1 MDRAESFFIHLHDA
15 RIVPH
20 AAGHLPVWLWSTDGE
35 QILFANAVGAAIF
48 GGDNVAAVLE
58 KRFDPT
64 QMAATQIVRLNPTL
78 AHAPRLEK
86 LRGFGAGFG
95 RALLCLCSRV
105 SLGTQYGVLVV
116 AAEPAGPNLSF
127 NERVRRLIAGQET
140 PLAAFAA
147 DGSLIHANDSAA
159 PLLADGK
166 TLNDL
171 RGSGDA
177 AIETIGEGGNA
188 FTLARFTPITPAPSL
203 APVEETADLTP
214 IAQAMARTVEALANV
229 PAAPAPTPPEAD
241 EPAPQPVSEEPAP
254 QPVSEEPAPQ
264 PVSEEPA
271 PQPVSEEPTPQPVSE
286 EPAPQPVSEP
296 AQQQVTEPQPEEVRP
311 QLQNPA
317 PALAPEPAATREPER
332 RHPLRFVWQMDAE
345 GRFSLASGE
354 FVEVIGPSVAAA
366 FGRPWTEITGELSLD
381 PDDEIRRAIATR
393 NTWSGITL
401 DWPVEGSDER
411 LPVELSGLP
420 IFDRDRLFRGYRGFG
435 VCRDI
440 ARIDS
445 LMTRRFVREPDV
457 DAAPGERE
465 NIVQFRN
472 GQENKQDNNPAG
484 NGATLTPVERTAFR
498 ELSSRLTARLQDADK
513 LARAPVKEDETISA
527 GIPVADLGA
536 TAAAVAPEPTP
547 QKDQPDTERPLL
559 DRLPVG
565 VLIYRHSHFIYA
577 NPSFLEWTGHR
588 TLADFAQAGGLDTLF
603 IETHEA
609 SGEAASGQ
617 SLRVA
622 NPAGERTPVEAR
634 LFTIPYD
641 GTTAMTLV
649 LVPVAENVGV
659 AEAARAAE
667 TELAEL
673 KSILDIAAD
682 GVLILDRA
690 GTILQANHRVRTIF
704 AADAGTL
711 EGTLFFDLF
720 APDSARI
727 VRDCFDWLAR
737 PGAPRTLSEGRDVIG
752 KLQPGELISLHMTMG
767 RIGDGEPKF
776 CALIRDITAWKK
788 SQEDLLNAKRA
799 AEKASTAKSEFL
811 AKVSHEMRTPLNA
824 IIGFSEV
831 MMSERFGP
839 VGNDRYRDY
848 LHDIH
853 NSGEHLVSLL
863 NDLLDLSKIE
873 AGKLE
878 LTFTKV
884 NLNDVIQQT
893 VALMQPQAAR
903 ERIIL
908 RHALAEHLPLVAA
921 DLRSV
926 RQIALNLL
934 SNAVKFTGA
943 GGQVIVSTALSD
955 RGDVILRVKDTG
967 AGMTEKEIETAL
979 EPFRQLATSARYGS
993 GGSGLGLP
1001 LTKALTEANR
1011 ATFSIKSAVN
1021 AGTLI
1026 EIVFPSAERG

>member
-1 MDRAESFFIHLHDA
+1 MDRVESFFTYLHDA
-15 RIVPH
+15 QIAPR
-20 AAGHLPVWLWSTDGE
+20 AAGHLPIWLWSTDGG

-48 GGDNVAAVLE
+48 GGDNVAAALE
-58 KRFDPT
+58 SRFDSS
-64 QMAATQIVRLNPTL
+64 QMAATQIVRLNATL
-78 AHAPRLEK
+78 SHAPRLEK

-105 SLGTQYGVLVV
+105 SFGAQYAVLVV
-116 AAEPAGPNLSF
+116 AAEPAGPNLSLH
-127 NERVRRLIAGQET
+127 ERIRRLIDGWDI

-147 DGSLIHANDSAA
+147 DDGALIHANENAVS
-159 PLLADGK
+159 LLAERKALSELSGA
-166 TLNDL
+166 
-171 RGSGDA
+171 GDA

-188 FTLARFTPITPAPSL
+188 FMLARFAPIKPAPSL
-203 APVEETADLTP
+203 TPVQETADLTP
-214 IAQAMARTVEALANV
+214 IAQAMVKNAEAWVDA
-229 PAAPAPTPPEAD
+229 PAEPAPTPEA
-241 EPAPQPVSEEPAP
+241 
-254 QPVSEEPAPQ
+254 
-264 PVSEEPA
+264 
-271 PQPVSEEPTPQPVSE
+271 
-286 EPAPQPVSEP
+286 SEP
-296 AQQQVTEPQPEEVRP
+296 AQLPSEPARQAAGPALEEVRP

-317 PALAPEPAATREPER
+317 PALVPEPARPAEPER
-332 RHPLRFVWQMDAE
+332 RYPLRFVWQMDAE

-366 FGRPWTEITGELSLD
+366 FGRPWTEIAKELALD

-393 NTWSGITL
+393 NTWSGITI

-440 ARIDS
+440 ARIEN
-445 LMTRRFVREPDV
+445 LTTRRFVREGDAE
-457 DAAPGERE
+457 AAPAGQSE
-465 NIVQFRN
+465 NIVPF
-472 GQENKQDNNPAG
+472 P
-484 NGATLTPVERTAFR
+484 NGAEGSGTTLTPGERTAFR

-513 LARAPVKEDETISA
+513 LARAPVKEEETIAA
-527 GIPVADLGA
+527 GIPVADLGVA
-536 TAAAVAPEPTP
+536 AAAVAAEPRP
-547 QKDQPDTERPLL
+547 QKDQLDAERPLL

-565 VLIYRHSHFIYA
+565 VLIYRHTQFIYA
-577 NPSFLEWTGHR
+577 NPSFLDWTGHG
-588 TLADFAQAGGLDTLF
+588 TLAEFSEAGGLDTLF
-603 IETHEA
+603 IETHEE
-609 SGEAASGQ
+609 SGEAESGQ
-617 SLRVA
+617 LLRIA
-622 NPAGERTPVEAR
+622 NPAGERTPVDAR

-641 GTTAMTLV
+641 GTTAMALV
-649 LVPVAENVGV
+649 LVPVAENVAA
-659 AEAARAAE
+659 AEAAKAADA
-667 TELAEL
+667 ELAEL

-690 GTILQANHRVRTIF
+690 GAILQANPRARTIF
-704 AADAGTL
+704 AAEAGAL
-711 EGTLFFDLF
+711 EGASFFDLF

-727 VRDCFDWLAR
+727 ARDCFDWLTR

-752 KLQPGELISLHMTMG
+752 KLQPGGLISLHMTMG

-776 CALIRDITAWKK
+776 CALIRDITAWKR
-788 SQEDLLNAKRA
+788 SQEELLNAKRA

-839 VGNDRYRDY
+839 IGNERYRDY

-853 NSGEHLVSLL
+853 HSGEHLVSLL

-884 NLNDVIQQT
+884 NLNDVLQQT

-908 RHALAEHLPLVAA
+908 RQALAEHLPQVTA

-943 GGQVIVSTALSD
+943 GGQVIVSTALSE

-993 GGSGLGLP
+993 GGTGLGLP

-1011 ATFSIKSAVN
+1011 ATFSIRSAVN

-1026 EIVFPSAERG
+1026 EIVFPSAERR

>member
-1 MDRAESFFIHLHDA
+1 MDRAESFFSCLHDA
-15 RIVPH
+15 RIAPH
-20 AAGHLPVWLWSTDGE
+20 AAGNLPVWLWGTDGG

-48 GGDNVAAVLE
+48 GGDNVAAVLD
-58 KRFDPT
+58 KRFESS
-64 QMAATQIVRLNPTL
+64 QAAATSIARLNPTL
-78 AHAPRLEK
+78 THGAAPRLEK

-95 RALLCLCSRV
+95 RALLCMCSRV
-105 SLGTQYGVLVV
+105 SIGTQYAVLVI
-116 AAEPAGPNLSF
+116 AAEAAGPNLSF
-127 NERVRRLIAGQET
+127 DERIRRLIAGLDT

-147 DGSLIHANDSAA
+147 DGTLIHANESAA
-159 PLLADGK
+159 PLLAERK
-166 TLNDL
+166 TLNEL
-171 RGSGDA
+171 PGSGDA

-188 FTLARFTPITPAPSL
+188 FTLARFTPLKPAPSL
-203 APVEETADLTP
+203 TPEPEPVDLTP
-214 IAQAMARTVEALANV
+214 IAQAMAKTVEAIADGT
-229 PAAPAPTPPEAD
+229 PTEPAPKPEAG
-241 EPAPQPVSEEPAP
+241 EPAPQPVGEDAQQHLTEPAL
-254 QPVSEEPAPQ
+254 
-264 PVSEEPA
+264 
-271 PQPVSEEPTPQPVSE
+271 
-286 EPAPQPVSEP
+286 
-296 AQQQVTEPQPEEVRP
+296 EEVRP

-317 PALAPEPAATREPER
+317 PAITPAPAETPAPER
-332 RHPLRFVWQMDAE
+332 RHPLRFVWQMDAD

-366 FGRPWTEITGELSLD
+366 FGRPWTEVAKELALD

-420 IFDRDRLFRGYRGFG
+420 IYDRDRLFRGYRGFG

-445 LMTRRFVREPDV
+445 LTTRRFVRDPDV
-457 DAAPGERE
+457 DAAPEAKPE
-465 NIVQFRN
+465 NILPFRN
-472 GQENKQDNNPAG
+472 GQESGQDNDPAS
-484 NGATLTPVERTAFR
+484 NGATLTQGERTAFR
-498 ELSSRLTARLQDADK
+498 ELSSRLTARLRDADK

-527 GIPVADLGA
+527 GIPVADLGV
-536 TAAAVAPEPTP
+536 AAAIAAEPKP
-547 QKDQPDTERPLL
+547 QQDQLDAERPLL

-565 VLIYRHSHFIYA
+565 VLIYRHSQFIYA
-577 NPSFLEWTGHR
+577 NPSFLEWTGHK
-588 TLADFAQAGGLDTLF
+588 TLSDFSQAGGLDTLF
-603 IETHEA
+603 IETHAE

-617 SLRVA
+617 SLRIA

-641 GTTAMTLV
+641 GTTAMALV
-649 LVPVAENVGV
+649 LVPVAENVAA
-659 AEAARAAE
+659 AEAAKAAE
-667 TELAEL
+667 IELAEL

-682 GVLILDRA
+682 GVLILDRGGA
-690 GTILQANHRVRTIF
+690 ILQANNRVRTIF

-711 EGTLFFDLF
+711 EGTSFFDLF

-727 VRDCFDWLAR
+727 ARDCFDWLAR
-737 PGAPRTLSEGRDVIG
+737 SGAPKTLSEGRDVIG
-752 KLQPGELISLHMTMG
+752 KLQKGGLISLHMTMG
-767 RIGDGEPKF
+767 RIGESEPKF

-788 SQEDLLNAKRA
+788 SQEDLLSAKRA

-853 NSGEHLVSLL
+853 HSGEHLVSLL

-884 NLNDVIQQT
+884 NLNDVVQQT

-903 ERIIL
+903 ERIIV
-908 RHALAEHLPLVAA
+908 RQALAEHLPQVTA

-1011 ATFSIKSAVN
+1011 ATFSIRSAVN

-1026 EIVFPSAERG
+1026 EIVFPSAESR